1 MYPQVQST
9 SCHQPVSLLIPV
21 PDLDASLRTLFR
33 RCLKCPDTNPVCGSC
48 PSGQTCSLILSSCN
62 ACAYTTCIAEQ
73 SIAPSGQS
81 SSQSK
86 NQQSAAGPI
95 AGGVVG
101 GIIVIVLIVY
111 FVWRF
116 CIKKRRQEFD
126 EAAWPDET
134 SGIEKGVDQ
143 FSLRRDHRAST
154 HTVASVAS
162 SAFTRASNVIQIA
175 YIPGVTNRSV
185 ESSPELIPPV
195 PPVPAASAGSS
206 VASTPHIP
214 TQDQHFFMPD
224 LRASTYSGYSDRTS
238 MARNSVAT
246 TIYRSNAIV
255 DPIPAQQATR
265 GKAIPVS
272 VKSSN
277 KNSPQPSRSS
287 TPPMPTVQPKL
298 LNSKSSIVGRMGT
311 PKAVTVVRNTSAPAE
326 NIYELS
332 GSERSETPLISIPNR
347 QIANASPQYS
357 NDSSTFDDGSSED
370 EDPTHRAIQRLIP
383 NNRRSDATTVI
394 QDDSPISPSEL
405 VPFNPNRTLTSNG
418 IGTNLPDLSTNSST
432 KHKHK
437 KSRSLNQ
444 IIEEATRKAMREPR
458 HGGLGSYR
466 KGGNDDAGPFSD
478 AHMADTP

>member
-1 MYPQVQST
+1 MYPQVMT
-9 SCHQPVSLLIPV
+9 AHVTLFASLLMPEL
-21 PDLDASLRTLFR
+21 DRDASLRKLFR
-33 RCLKCPDTNPVCGSC
+33 RCVKCPDINPVCGSC
-48 PSGQTCSLILSSCN
+48 PTGQTCLLTIQSCS
-62 ACAYTTCIAEQ
+62 ACAFTTCVAEH
-73 SIAPSGQS
+73 SIAPSGS
-81 SSQSK
+81 DNSQS
-86 NQQSAAGPI
+86 NHSQSAVGPI

-101 GIIVIVLIVY
+101 GITAIVLIV
-111 FVWRF
+111 FLVWRF

-126 EAAWPDET
+126 ETAWPDEA
-134 SGIEKGVDQ
+134 SGIEKGVDK
-143 FSLRRDHRAST
+143 FSLNRDHRAST

-195 PPVPAASAGSS
+195 PPIPAASAGSS

-224 LRASTYSGYSDRTS
+224 LRASTYSGYTDRTS
-238 MARNSVAT
+238 MARSSIAT
-246 TIYRSNAIV
+246 TIYRSNAMV

-287 TPPMPTVQPKL
+287 TPPMPTAQPKL
-298 LNSKSSIVGRMGT
+298 LNTKSSIVGRMAT
-311 PKAVTVVRNTSAPAE
+311 PKAVIVVRNTSAPAE

-347 QIANASPQYS
+347 QVANASPQYS
-357 NDSSTFDDGSSED
+357 NDSSTFDDGSSDD
-370 EDPTHRAIQRLIP
+370 EDPMPRAVQRLIP

-405 VPFNPNRTLTSNG
+405 VPFNPNRTLTSTG
-418 IGTNLPDLSTNSST
+418 IGQSSPSLSESSSG

-458 HGGLGSYR
+458 HGGLGSYM
-466 KGGNDDAGPFSD
+466 KGDNDDGGPFSD
-478 AHMADTP
+478 VHMAHTP